1 MDKVSYALGMNVAQN
16 LISSGFNQIDAESF
30 QKGMEVILR
39 GEKPLISMQEANE
52 ALQNH
57 FSKLEADK
65 SESTIKEGEAFLLE
79 NGKRK
84 TVVTLESGLQYEVL
98 NEGAG
103 VSPKATDRVKCHYH
117 GTLINGTVFDSSL
130 ERGEPAVFPVNG
142 VIQGWVEA
150 LQLMQIGS
158 KWRLFIPPHLAY
170 GSRGAGGVIGPHTT
184 LIFDVE
190 LIGIE

>member
-30 QKGMEVILR
+30 QKGLEVILR
-39 GEKPLISMQEANE
+39 GEKPFISMQEANE

-79 NGKRK
+79 NGKRN

-98 NEGAG
+98 NEGTG

-117 GTLINGTVFDSSL
+117 GTLINGTVFDSSV

-184 LIFDVE
+184 LVFDVE

>member
-16 LISSGFNQIDAESF
+16 LISSEFNQIDAESF

-57 FSKLEADK
+57 FSKLDADK

-117 GTLINGTVFDSSL
+117 GTLINGTVFDSSV

-184 LIFDVE
+184 LVFDVE

>member
-30 QKGMEVILR
+30 QKGLDVIFR

-65 SESTIKEGEAFLLE
+65 SESTIKEGEAFLSE

-98 NEGAG
+98 NQGAG

-117 GTLINGTVFDSSL
+117 GTLINGTVFDSSV

-184 LIFDVE
+184 LVFDVE

>member
-1 MDKVSYALGMNVAQN
+1 MDKVSYALGMNMAQN

-79 NGKRK
+79 NRKRK

-103 VSPKATDRVKCHYH
+103 VIPKATDRVKCHYH
-117 GTLINGTVFDSSL
+117 GTLINGTVFDSSV

-150 LQLMQIGS
+150 LQLMQVGS

-184 LIFDVE
+184 LVFDVE